1 MDNTRFKI
9 AFRWQILLL
18 VWLLGMPVLVP
29 PAQQSSAARS
39 LSAPLPQTA
48 FAFTIED
55 AEGPEVDTNK
65 TSQIVFAVRLD
76 QAPPA
81 NAVLTVDYATQDLSA
96 RQPFDYLAAS
106 GTLTFTTGIT
116 EQLITV
122 TTLGND
128 VYRPDNLQLRVKL
141 TEPQIVADGNGAVT
155 SVTLA
160 RAEATGTIVEN
171 EALPL
176 LEVSNVI
183 VNEGTDKEAIIN
195 LTIRPA
201 AGVPVRLAYALAPC
215 LPANLAANQDCAEKG
230 KDFTDFA
237 QRTLTFGG
245 SGSERIVIEILD
257 DDVPEVEKVL
267 FVRLFNPETLRFPN
281 NQQELLVRV
290 TIRDSDLSIARF
302 EQTTYT
308 VPENVGSLRLPVR
321 LNYPPARGE
330 QVRLRLELIE
340 EGSAKSGPDFVV
352 PSTPLVFNS
361 DAITASFNITI
372 RDDSVQES
380 TESFK
385 VRLIPD
391 PDNPGRVAIGTP
403 NETQITIQ
411 DDDGIALFSATGQTG
426 PEGRKLSFAV
436 RLNPASIVETQVDY
450 SIDTGNDVA
459 GKDFTIIDPLNGTLT
474 FAAGNVRPQN
484 IAIQTIDN
492 ELDQTNRTYTLT
504 LSNARPSDSV
514 GIAETGQVAFMVIQD
529 NDGPEITF
537 TDANS
542 SVRENAKFKRIEV
555 RLSAPSP
562 QEITVRYAT
571 APLTAVA
578 GEDYRSVNGTLTF
591 TPGTLTQTIEIE
603 ILNNYAI
610 NPNPRTFEVVLSN
623 PVDATLG
630 EPLRHEVTITDDEAP
645 PAIRFS
651 VAEFAVAP
659 GQTVARITIS
669 AFVTARPETDFS
681 VLIRSRDGTARVNRD
696 YVAIDQRVTFDTTAL
711 QQMNGVFTPT
721 TLTRVVTTTITRDPF
736 EREDRQFELLLSE
749 PQSDATLI
757 QPSQAV
763 VRIRNGNQLNQRL
776 FLPYVQGSPTE
787 VGFTRPTISVR
798 EDAGVLAVEVSLSNA
813 VRYTSTVE
821 YRTLPQLAE
830 DGRDYEDVRGT
841 LTFAPG
847 ITQTQTI
854 SVTIINNTIRD
865 GNRNF
870 LILLKNVQGDI
881 QLGELPSIS
890 IMITDD
896 DVPIPNIR

>member
-1 MDNTRFKI
+1 MDNPRFKI
-9 AFRWQILLL
+9 AFRWQLLL
-18 VWLLGMPVLVP
+18 IVCLLGMPVLA
-29 PAQQSSAARS
+29 PAAQSSSAA
-39 LSAPLPQTA
+39 LSEPASVLQAA
-48 FAFTIED
+48 FAFSIND
-55 AEGPEVDTNK
+55 AEGNEVNTNQ
-65 TSQIVFAVRLD
+65 TAQITFAVRLD

-81 NAVLTVDYATQDLSA
+81 NAVLTVDYATQDVSA

-116 EQLITV
+116 ERLITV

-128 VYRPDNLQLRVKL
+128 VYRPDNLQFRITLSN
-141 TEPQIVADGNGAVT
+141 PQIVADGGGAVT

-171 EALPL
+171 DPIPL

-183 VNEGTDKEAIIN
+183 VNEGTDDEAIIN

-201 AGVPVRLAYALAPC
+201 AGVPVRLTYALAPC
-215 LPANLAANQDCAEKG
+215 SPTDIAANQDCAVAG
-230 KDFTDFA
+230 VDFTPFA

-245 SGSERIVIEILD
+245 SGSERIVIDILD

-267 FVRLFNPETLRFPN
+267 LVRLFNPETLRFPN
-281 NQQELLVRV
+281 SQQELLVRV
-290 TIRDSDLSIARF
+290 TIRDSDFSIARF

-308 VPENVGSLRLPVR
+308 VLENGGPLRLPVR

-330 QVRLRLELIE
+330 QVRLRLELLE
-340 EGSAKSGPDFVV
+340 GGSATSGPDFTV
-352 PSTPLVFNS
+352 PSTALVFNS
-361 DAITASFNITI
+361 DMISGSFNILI
-372 RDDSVQES
+372 RDDGVQEPQ
-380 TESFK
+380 ESFS

-403 NETQITIQ
+403 NQTQITIQ

-426 PEGRKLSFAV
+426 PEGRRLSFQV

-450 SIDTGNDVA
+450 SIDTGTDVV
-459 GKDFTIIDPLNGTLT
+459 GRDFTIVDPLNGTLT

-504 LSNARPSDSV
+504 LSNARPTNSV
-514 GIAETGQVAFMVIQD
+514 GIAESGQIAFMVIQD
-529 NDGPEITF
+529 NDGPNITF
-537 TDANS
+537 AAANS
-542 SVRENAKFKRIEV
+542 SVRENAGFKRLEV

-578 GEDYRSVNGTLTF
+578 GEDYRTVNGTLTF
-591 TPGTLTQTIEIE
+591 TPGTVTQTIEVE
-603 ILNNYAI
+603 ILNNYTI
-610 NPNPRTFEVVLSN
+610 DPNPRTFEVVLSN
-623 PVDATLG
+623 PENGVLG
-630 EPLRHEVTITDDEAP
+630 EPVRHEVTIADDEAY
-645 PAIRFS
+645 PAVRLEASEFV
-651 VAEFAVAP
+651 VAA
-659 GQTVARITIS
+659 GQSVARITIS

-681 VLIRSRDGTARVNRD
+681 VLIRSRDGTAVANRD
-696 YVAIDQRVTFDTTAL
+696 YVPIDRRVTFDTTAL
-711 QQMNGVFTPT
+711 QQFSGVFTPT

-736 EREDRQFELLLSE
+736 VSEDRQFEVFLSD
-749 PQSDATLI
+749 PQSEATLA

-776 FLPYVQGSPTE
+776 FLPYVQGAPTE
-787 VGFTRPTISVR
+787 VAFARPTISVR

-821 YRTLPQLAE
+821 YRTLPQSAQIA
-830 DGRDYEDVRGT
+830 RDYEDITGI
-841 LTFAPG
+841 LTFGPG
-847 ITQTQTI
+847 ISQTQTI
-854 SVTIINNTIRD
+854 SITIINNTIRD
-865 GNRNF
+865 GTRNF
-870 LILLKNVQGDI
+870 LLLLNNAQGDI
-881 QLGELPSIS
+881 QLGAITSTSIS
-890 IMITDD
+890 IIDD
-896 DVPIPNIR
+896 DVIGTR